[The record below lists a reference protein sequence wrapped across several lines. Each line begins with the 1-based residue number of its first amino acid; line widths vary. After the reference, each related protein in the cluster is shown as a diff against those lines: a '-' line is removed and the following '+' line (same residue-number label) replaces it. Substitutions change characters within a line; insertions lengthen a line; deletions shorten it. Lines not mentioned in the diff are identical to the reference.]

1 MKRTILVIAAAAFA
15 LSACSSTSTPDPKA
29 SILDGVRAA
38 AISSGLTEEQATC
51 IVDGLDDLSIDQLK
65 AIGANTADAATQQAY
80 TLVAAQCLIAK

>member
-1 MKRTILVIAAAAFA
+1 MKRTILVIVAGVLA

-38 AISSGLTEEQATC
+38 AIMSGLTEEQATC
-51 IVDGLDDLSIDQLK
+51 IVDGLGDLSIEQLK
-65 AIGANTADAATQQAY
+65 AIGADTADAATQQAY